1 MKKICFCLAVL
12 TVLFFTVSCGSK
24 SSDTKTAEKSDND
37 SIATET
43 DNDNDS
49 GNTEAADNDAAHG
62 DKTDSGDSSDSADS
76 SDSSDTADSGDSSD
90 SGDTAD
96 SGDSSD
102 SDNPVTVKVNFE
114 TSCEASGGTIV
125 NDRCVCNDEVCK
137 AGIVCNF
144 NKPHGCADNSSTECP
159 DKTPVCKNDETTFVG
174 KLSSCNSSNVY
185 EEKSCK
191 GDVSCKN
198 DKECGACLNY
208 KHVCSNDPNTGFG
221 TVYECQEGRSGKFV
235 AECKDGNDNRV
246 SCRMQKAILRDENGE
261 AILDEHGYASFIKDE
276 EATAEKGYQ
285 VYKMES
291 LDVCGECVEHEIK
304 CVNDLSENAVMYRCI
319 GGIWQEITSSSD
331 SASLWNN
338 PDLGKIQLTG
348 YYPPSGKVETFW
360 TSLMGPHDE
369 NLNRHVSCNAEGTW
383 YGDCH
388 NSVQYCIN
396 QERGKRGFIIK
407 CENGVVADYDGNHD
421 NIACT
426 CVESGNNYGGC
437 SSSRNCYA
445 AQTAASGVKIC
456 QPATYNPDGE
466 VPGN

>member
-1 MKKICFCLAVL
+1 MKKFFVISIVVL
-12 TVLFFTVSCGSK
+12 SMVFLVSCGSE
-24 SSDTKTAEKSDND
+24 SSDTKT
-37 SIATET
+37 TEN
-43 DNDNDS
+43 NDND
-49 GNTEAADNDAAHG
+49 GIDTI
-62 DKTDSGDSSDSADS
+62 ADS
-76 SDSSDTADSGDSSD
+76 DND

-114 TSCEASGGTIV
+114 TSCKASGGTIV

-144 NKPHGCADNSSTECP
+144 NKPHGCADNSFTECP

-191 GDVSCKN
+191 GDVSCKS

-246 SCRMQKAILRDENGE
+246 SCRMQRAITMDENGQ
-261 AILDEHGYASFIKDE
+261 YQFIKDE
-276 EATAEKGYQ
+276 EATAEKGYD

-319 GGIWQEITSSSD
+319 GGIWKEITSIGD

-338 PDLGKIQLTG
+338 DDLGEIQLTG
-348 YYPPSGKVETFW
+348 YNPNSHKVETFR
-360 TSLMGPHDE
+360 TSLTGPHDE

-383 YGDCH
+383 YGVCH
-388 NSVQYCIN
+388 NTVQYCVN
-396 QERGKRGFIIK
+396 RERGKRGYIIK
-407 CENGVVADYDGNHD
+407 CQNGALAHYGSDSESY
-421 NIACT
+421 IACS
-426 CVESGNNYGGC
+426 CVESGNNSGGC

-445 AQTAASGVKIC
+445 AQTAASGIQMC